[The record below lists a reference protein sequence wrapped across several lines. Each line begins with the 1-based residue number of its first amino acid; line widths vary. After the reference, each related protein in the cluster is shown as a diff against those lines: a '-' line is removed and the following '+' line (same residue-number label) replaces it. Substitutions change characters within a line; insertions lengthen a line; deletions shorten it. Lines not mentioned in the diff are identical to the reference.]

1 VATRKFALNTEPHVA
16 EIGDTKLL
24 FQAEVYGD
32 QFLDAYEKLRTVQKE
47 AKADDP
53 ANADPA
59 EIRKVTNALRD
70 FLSSFMLPES
80 RDIFAQTRLP
90 DRILV
95 DLLEWTV
102 EQYGAR
108 PTGSSSGSAAV
119 SPSRGT
125 RGSATS
131 PSKASTRT
139 RGR

>member
-1 VATRKFALNTEPHVA
+1 VATRKFALNTTPHVA

-24 FQAEVYGD
+24 FQPEVMGD
-32 QFLDAYEKLRTVQKE
+32 DFLDAYEKLRAVQKE

-59 EIRKVTNALRD
+59 ELRKVTKALRD
-70 FLSSFMLPES
+70 FLSDLMLPES
-80 RDIFAQTRLP
+80 RDAFAQIRLP

-95 DLLEWTV
+95 ELLEWAV

-108 PTGSSSGSAAV
+108 PTGSSSGSAQA
-119 SPSRGT
+119 SPTPGT
-125 RGSATS
+125 RGSGS
-131 PSKASTRT
+131 SRSMGPTRT